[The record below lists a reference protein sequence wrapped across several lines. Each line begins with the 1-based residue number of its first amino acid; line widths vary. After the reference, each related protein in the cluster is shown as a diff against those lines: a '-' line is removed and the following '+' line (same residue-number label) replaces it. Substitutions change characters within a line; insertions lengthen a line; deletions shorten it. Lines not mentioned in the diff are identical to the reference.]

1 MTQPVFKAHDGADL
15 VNMLPIAFGFAP
27 QESLCVLATHGPRNR
42 FGFSARVDL
51 PQERHLPEVT
61 AMLLSHLVHHDADGA
76 IVVSIGEDVERTRTA
91 SMAMLRALEEDG
103 RVTPVVIAW
112 ADDETVWSTHD
123 PEGSE
128 YERTNHHAAVVQAV
142 VEGRDIVATRAD
154 LEARVQSVTGPRR
167 QWLDACAQEAALR
180 VAATMLQGV
189 RAAAPD
195 TARDRVVSLVA
206 RGEDLTDGEVLELAV
221 WVDLLPVRDVC
232 WGLVERDDPTHHLAL
247 WQRAARL
254 APRELAVA
262 SLCLAAVAAHRLGDG
277 AQMRVALTA
286 AEEIEPE
293 YPSIEVLTSLLDA
306 GIGPAELATL
316 RHEAER
322 RAEER
327 VERRSAPEAEGA

>member
-51 PQERHLPEVT
+51 PEERHLPEVA
-61 AMLLSHLVHHDADGA
+61 AMLLAHLVHHDADGA

-103 RVTPVVIAW
+103 RVSAVVIAW

-123 PEGSE
+123 PDGSE

-142 VEGRDIVATRAD
+142 VEGRDIVATRGD
-154 LEARVQSVTGPRR
+154 LEARVRSVTGPRR
-167 QWLDACAQEAALR
+167 RWLDAATREASSR
-180 VAATMLQGV
+180 VASIMLQGV
-189 RAAAPD
+189 RGPSQDA
-195 TARDRVVSLVA
+195 ARDRVVSLVS
-206 RGEDLTDGEVLELAV
+206 RGEDLSDGEVLELAV

-232 WGLVERDDPTHHLAL
+232 WGLVEREDATRHLAL

-254 APRELAVA
+254 APRVLAVP

-286 AEEIEPE
+286 AEEIDPS
-293 YPSIEVLTSLLDA
+293 YPLVGILTGLLDA
-306 GIGPAELATL
+306 GIGPAELAAL
-316 RHEAER
+316 RSDAEQRAGR
-322 RAEER
+322 RR
-327 VERRSAPEAEGA
+327 APEAEGA